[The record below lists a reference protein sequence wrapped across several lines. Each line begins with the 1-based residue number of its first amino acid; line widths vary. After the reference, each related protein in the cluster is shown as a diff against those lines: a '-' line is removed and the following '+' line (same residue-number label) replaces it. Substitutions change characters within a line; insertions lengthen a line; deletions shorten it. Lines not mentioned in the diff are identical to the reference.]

1 MGWAETVTA
10 LSTAFIAVILGAAC
24 VALLLLLRNLRV
36 LMTDLSN
43 LTKTL
48 ERDGKPAIE
57 SLRSLVDDASG
68 VLSTVKTEVDGLA
81 ETSGVIRKRAER
93 VAASLDDRLRDIEA
107 LADVIQEEVE
117 DTALDIAAA
126 MRTTRR
132 GGKLLKR
139 MQRALLRRGRR
150 RGK

>member
-10 LSTAFIAVILGAAC
+10 LSTAFIAVFLGAAC

-36 LMTDLSN
+36 LLTDLSN

-57 SLRSLVDDASG
+57 SLRSLVGDASG

-81 ETSGVIRKRAER
+81 ETSSVIRKRTER

-126 MRTTRR
+126 LRTTRR

-139 MQRALLRRGRR
+139 MQRALMRRGRR